1 MSGEKQNDTN
11 RSIRR
16 TKRIFKLHFIS
27 LIREKGY
34 KNVTVTDIVE
44 RADYNRS
51 TFYLYFKDKE
61 DLTEELVSE
70 ILEQLHYSFHVPFE
84 EVENIKY
91 NRILPS
97 SNTFFQHLYD
107 YKNFYSLLTIED
119 TIPGL
124 QQKFLGKMKEIFDAI
139 TYIDD
144 EKKEIKTA
152 HFNTYKMYG
161 SYGVLL
167 EWIEGGYIK
176 SPDEVAENLLE
187 IFKTNASS
195 FRFNLTR

>member
-1 MSGEKQNDTN
+1 MNLGKSHDTN

-16 TKRIFKLHFIS
+16 TKRIFKLHFVS

-70 ILEQLHYSFHVPFE
+70 ILEELHYSFHIPFE
-84 EVENIKY
+84 DIEDIKY

-97 SNTFFQHLYD
+97 SNTFFQHLYN

-124 QQKFLGKMKEIFDAI
+124 QQSFLGKMKEIFDAI
-139 TYIDD
+139 SYIDN
-144 EKKEIKTA
+144 ENKEIQIK

-167 EWIEGGYIK
+167 EWIKGGYRQ
-176 SPDEVAENLLE
+176 SPDEIAENLLE
-187 IFKTNASS
+187 IFKTNTSS
-195 FRFNLTR
+195 FRFN

>member
-1 MSGEKQNDTN
+1 MNPVKSHDTN

-61 DLTEELVSE
+61 DLTEELVNE
-70 ILEQLHYSFHVPFE
+70 ILEELHYSFHVPFE
-84 EVENIKY
+84 DVEDIKY
-91 NRILPS
+91 NHILPS
-97 SNTFFQHLYD
+97 SNTFFQHLYK
-107 YKNFYSLLTIED
+107 YKNFYSLLTIQD

-139 TYIDD
+139 TYINT
-144 EKKEIKTA
+144 ENEEIQIE

-167 EWIEGGYIK
+167 EWIEGGYVK
-176 SPDEVAENLLE
+176 SPDEIADNLLE
-187 IFKTNASS
+187 IFKTNTSS
-195 FRFNLTR
+195 FRFN

>member
-1 MSGEKQNDTN
+1 MNLEKPNDAN

-16 TKRIFKLHFIS
+16 TKRIFKSHFIS

-61 DLTEELVSE
+61 DLTEELITEV
-70 ILEQLHYSFHVPFE
+70 LEELNHAFHRPFE
-84 EVENIKY
+84 DAKIVAY

-107 YKNFYSLLTIED
+107 YKNFYSLLTIQD

-124 QQKFLGKMKEIFDAI
+124 QQKFLEKMKEIFDAI
-139 TYIDD
+139 TYIDT
-144 EKKEIKTA
+144 EKEEIQIE

-161 SYGVLL
+161 SYGVIL
-167 EWIEGGYIK
+167 EWIEDGYVK
-176 SPDEVAENLLE
+176 SPDEIANNLLE
-187 IFKTNASS
+187 IFKTSTSS
-195 FRFNLTR
+195 FRFT

>member
-1 MSGEKQNDTN
+1 MNLGKPQDTN

-16 TKRIFKLHFIS
+16 TKRIFKLHFVS

-70 ILEQLHYSFHVPFE
+70 ILEELHYSFHKPFE
-84 EVENIKY
+84 DVEDIKY

-97 SNTFFQHLYD
+97 SNTFFQHLYN

-124 QQKFLGKMKEIFDAI
+124 QQSFLGKMKEIFDAI
-139 TYIDD
+139 SYIDN
-144 EKKEIKTA
+144 ENEEIQIK

-167 EWIEGGYIK
+167 EWIKGGYRQ
-176 SPDEVAENLLE
+176 SPDEIAENLLE
-187 IFKTNASS
+187 IFKTNTSS
-195 FRFNLTR
+195 FRFN

>member
-1 MSGEKQNDTN
+1 MNPGKPHDTN

-70 ILEQLHYSFHVPFE
+70 ILEELHYSFHVPFE
-84 EVENIKY
+84 DIEDIKY

-97 SNTFFQHLYD
+97 SNTFFQHLYN

-124 QQKFLGKMKEIFDAI
+124 QQSFLGKMKEIFDAI
-139 TYIDD
+139 SYIDN
-144 EKKEIKTA
+144 ENEEIQIK

-167 EWIEGGYIK
+167 EWIKGGYRQ
-176 SPDEVAENLLE
+176 SPDEIAENLLE
-187 IFKTNASS
+187 IFKTNTSS
-195 FRFNLTR
+195 FRFK

>member
-1 MSGEKQNDTN
+1 MNSEKTNDVN
-11 RSIRR
+11 RSTRR
-16 TKRIFKLHFIS
+16 TKRIFKLHFIN

-61 DLTEELVSE
+61 DLTEELVTE
-70 ILEQLHYSFHVPFE
+70 VLDELHYSFHIPFE
-84 EVENIKY
+84 DVEVIKY

-107 YKNFYSLLTIED
+107 RKQFYSLLTLED

-124 QQKFLGKMKEIFDAI
+124 EQKFLEKMKEIFDAI
-139 TYIDD
+139 TYIDMD
-144 EKKEIKTA
+144 KEEVQIE

-167 EWIEGGYIK
+167 EWIKGGYVK
-176 SPDEVAENLLE
+176 SPDEIADNLLE
-187 IFKTNASS
+187 IFKTKTSS
-195 FRFNLTR
+195 FKFN

>member
-1 MSGEKQNDTN
+1 MNQEKPHDEN

-34 KNVTVTDIVE
+34 KNVTVTDIVD

-61 DLTEELVSE
+61 DLTEELVNDVLDE
-70 ILEQLHYSFHVPFE
+70 LHYSFHIPFE
-84 EVENIKY
+84 DVEVVKY

-97 SNTFFQHLYD
+97 SNTFFQHLYER
-107 YKNFYSLLTIED
+107 KQFYSLLTIQD

-124 QQKFLGKMKEIFDAI
+124 EQKFLGKMKEIFDAI
-139 TYIDD
+139 TYIDT
-144 EKKEIKTA
+144 EKEEVQIE

-161 SYGVLL
+161 SYGVIL
-167 EWIEGGYIK
+167 EWIKGGYEK
-176 SPDEVAENLLE
+176 SPDEIADNLLE
-187 IFKTNASS
+187 IFKTNTSS
-195 FRFNLTR
+195 FRFN